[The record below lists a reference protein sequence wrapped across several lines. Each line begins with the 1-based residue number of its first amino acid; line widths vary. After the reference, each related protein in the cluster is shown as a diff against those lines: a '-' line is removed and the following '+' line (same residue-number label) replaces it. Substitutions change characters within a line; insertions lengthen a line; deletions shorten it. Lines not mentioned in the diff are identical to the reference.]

1 MFITGFVTRIKCAF
15 RDKEMIFWTLLF
27 PVMLATLFYF
37 CFSNLDS
44 ADAFSPVKTAV
55 VADQAYRQA
64 AGFQAALEEVS
75 KEGEDFRD
83 RRPYSGEK
91 SSGSSARAA
100 HRFDGTAGVYPGNFP
115 V

>member
-55 VADQAYRQA
+55 VADQDYRQA

-75 KEGEDFRD
+75 KEGEDRLLQLTRVETREEADRLLEDGRD
-83 RRPYSGEK
+83 GKGRR
-91 SSGSSARAA
+91 A
-100 HRFDGTAGVYPGNFP
+100 
-115 V
+115 

>member
-55 VADQAYRQA
+55 GLVGHYRDSRLPI
-64 AGFQAALEEVS
+64 GV
-75 KEGEDFRD
+75 
-83 RRPYSGEK
+83 
-91 SSGSSARAA
+91 A
-100 HRFDGTAGVYPGNFP
+100 HR
-115 V
+115 